1 MASQVERVFYGS
13 NQVPGQQLSREDIK
27 QLRFRI
33 KRDDGTIDNV
43 VFDPLVGQDLYMAC
57 LKFFKNYSHGSNPTE
72 VGHYEVGEAGA
83 NGNDFNV
90 EINNLEIFLFRE
102 DDLVLT
108 DGEFDRLLADLVGW
122 TPVALRSTSSD
133 NVQHQWLYLSRSP
146 DTGIRFIC
154 IEDTKARIAVI
165 APDSPHNIAISDAFD
180 TSLFEL
186 KSNKT
191 SYIDPTINQSGKYLG
206 GSAVNGFVEKRT
218 FAISIPYGTTNTNT
232 FTKILEFNETFD
244 GSRTRGAIFARLKIQ
259 FVGTSIKHRLR
270 EIDAYIGYELN
281 GQKAFVTFGN
291 CYNTLVDNDL
301 KKLHIVTYDTAAR
314 RHIEVYLEHR
324 ELTAMTN
331 WISVEVCENFEILE
345 NSWTST
351 QTSHSP
357 WKIPL
362 ANYDWDEMNG
372 ASVQPTVAAL
382 PTTGVLKT
390 DSYIVQSGNQVPF
403 TYVPSDDTSNDMA
416 IAKLIGNP
424 SDTRLVFKLYSSEGW
439 VAIGKVERANDDFT
453 LRFSAIADS
462 ADFEAGVAVPYI
474 YLSNLDG
481 VYYVNLKI
489 DSYHTVL
496 ESIAIEVENV
506 KKDWEFFGSI
516 PPDSVG
522 TTAIYTDTYMKAD
535 PTAEVIDQGRN
546 VPAPTSSTK
555 VLTKQVDANGREF
568 WATEQMSDIPVDAQG
583 LKVVEIG
590 SEAIDLDS
598 LTGGNAV
605 KCYFWS
611 NDNVS
616 NISHVPFNDAGWLI
630 VYPQSGASYARQV
643 AYRRGTDEV
652 YTRHYSGAVFTSW
665 VSIALENG
673 TYPGM
678 TVGNVINI
686 VRGSGSVAVV
696 SKPLT
701 EVWDE
706 NNRGLFKLQYAVAD
720 YFGEYFIEIQCKG
733 TITSSNPLGDDGF
746 VKVYSNFTQN
756 IGSNIVKYAMV
767 GNNVVFGFSPSGS
780 NRYMRLEVCGHGVSA
795 AAIKALSDYSFTA
808 ISATDTFWSVKS
820 KSNDAPVGGPVNPV
834 YVTSDGS
841 VAACNLK
848 LKNVLSDVTL
858 SALGAGEDAWVRVR
872 NAGSSSITVIA
883 GTLNRT
889 LSPSQACDVYG
900 YNGSYVQIS

>member
-43 VFDPLVGQDLYMAC
+43 VFDPLVGQDLYMSC

-72 VGHYEVGEAGA
+72 VGHYEVGKAGA

-90 EINNLEIFLFRE
+90 EINNQEIFLFRE

-108 DGEFDRLLADLVGW
+108 DGEFDRLNADLVGW
-122 TPVALRSTSSD
+122 TPVALRSMSSD

-206 GSAVNGFVEKRT
+206 GNAVNGFVEKRT
-218 FAISIPYGTTNTNT
+218 FAISIPYGTTNANT
-232 FTKILEFNETFD
+232 FTKILEFDKTFD

-259 FVGTSIKHRLR
+259 FIGTSIRHRLR
-270 EIDAYIGYELN
+270 EIDACIGYELN

-291 CYNTLVDNDL
+291 CYNTLIDNDL

-345 NSWTST
+345 HSWAST

-362 ANYDWDEMNG
+362 ANYDWDEVNG
-372 ASVQPTVAAL
+372 ASVQPTAAAL

-403 TYVPSDDTSNDMA
+403 TYAPSDDTSSDMA

-439 VAIGKVERANDDFT
+439 VAIGKVERVNNTFK
-453 LRFSAIADS
+453 LKFSAIADS
-462 ADFEAGVAVPYI
+462 ADFEAGVSVPYI

-481 VYYVNLKI
+481 VYFVNLKI
-489 DSYHTVL
+489 DSYHPVAK
-496 ESIAIEVENV
+496 SIAIEVENV

-522 TTAIYTDTYMKAD
+522 TTVSGTDTYMKAD
-535 PTAEVIDQGRN
+535 PTAEVIDQGTN

-555 VLTKQVDANGREF
+555 VLTKQVDASGREF
-568 WATEQMSDIPVDAQG
+568 WETEQMSDMITGRAVNLPSVSTVLNSVIG
-583 LKVVEIG
+583 YKKILKINTASNTDRVLW
-590 SEAIDLDS
+590 LD
-598 LTGGNAV
+598 
-605 KCYFWS
+605 C
-611 NDNVS
+611 
-616 NISHVPFNDAGWLI
+616 
-630 VYPQSGASYARQV
+630 
-643 AYRRGTDEV
+643 
-652 YTRHYSGAVFTSW
+652 YSGMANSIRCSYSICITCRTSTPTNVRW
-665 VSIALENG
+665 KIFSFDKQSESFEFQLYKDSDNNAYLYAYSPATGYYTGILTVLRSASEYSMEYGKSVPDWLEMYDNPDIEASVSY
-673 TYPGM
+673 TSVTPT
-678 TVGNVINI
+678 TVGNVAFSSPGG
-686 VRGSGSVAVV
+686 VGSPARPVYAKPDGSLEACAQYFKGYISTNFETNNSTVV
-696 SKPLT
+696 LSANERT
-701 EVWDE
+701 
-706 NNRGLFKLQYAVAD
+706 KLLD
-720 YFGEYFIEIQCKG
+720 
-733 TITSSNPLGDDGF
+733 F
-746 VKVYSNFTQN
+746 VKNYYLNPPLAVFCLRTGNADGQGTRRNFSISYTRYISDSNWA
-756 IGSNIVKYAMV
+756 IM
-767 GNNVVFGFSPSGS
+767 FSSTELWYE
-780 NRYMRLEVCGHGVSA
+780 N
-795 AAIKALSDYSFTA
+795 
-808 ISATDTFWSVKS
+808 
-820 KSNDAPVGGPVNPV
+820 
-834 YVTSDGS
+834 
-841 VAACNLK
+841 
-848 LKNVLSDVTL
+848 
-858 SALGAGEDAWVRVR
+858 
-872 NAGSSSITVIA
+872 
-883 GTLNRT
+883 GTLNHLIR
-889 LSPSQACDVYG
+889 SVYIDDSTAFMT
-900 YNGSYVQIS
+900 YKSI